1 MRSYLWELDTYRYV
15 LGVEGKNP
23 LVYIGLNPSI
33 AIPKHPDMTWNILS
47 GMCNRKGYDGLI
59 IVNLFPKVIHNEEN
73 HTVDNENSEIA
84 TFVNNKNF
92 ALIGE
97 LFSKKLEN
105 IDYTTLCGWCNDIM
119 LRTKPQLAIERLKKA
134 LVNVPT
140 QKIKCL
146 GLTKF
151 GHPVSP
157 IARIKKEELKVFDLK
172 NYQIISKL

>member
-1 MRSYLWELDTYRYV
+1 
-15 LGVEGKNP
+15 
-23 LVYIGLNPSI
+23 
-33 AIPKHPDMTWNILS
+33 
-47 GMCNRKGYDGLI
+47 
-59 IVNLFPKVIHNEEN
+59 
-73 HTVDNENSEIA
+73 
-84 TFVNNKNF
+84 
-92 ALIGE
+92 
-97 LFSKKLEN
+97 
-105 IDYTTLCGWCNDIM
+105 M

-146 GLTKF
+146 GLTKL